1 MPLTIPTI
9 DISPYL
15 QSSNTP
21 SSRAIIQEIRAAC
34 LTTGFFH
41 LTGHSIP
48 HSLQSSVFTGSASF
62 FSLPYPE
69 KVKLDKASSVGASN
83 RGYEL
88 IGNQGLQENTLPDL
102 KEGFYIG
109 KEIPASDPRVLKG
122 DFLMGPN
129 LWPPKE
135 LVPEEVFRKPMERYY
150 GAMFELALKV
160 LEIIAKGLPY
170 GDDVFEE
177 FVSNDAVASVR
188 LLHYPPQE
196 TEEEKQLGAGAHTD
210 FGAITLLLQDNIG
223 GLQVWDYQEKVWAD
237 VPPKEDAY
245 VVNVGDMLQM
255 WTGGEYKS
263 SLHRVVNKSGKD
275 RYSIPFFFDGNI
287 DYVLKPL
294 DGSQTAGEPL
304 TVEGHMRERFATTYG
319 RGQKRGNGEVDI
331 NL

>member
-1 MPLTIPTI
+1 
-9 DISPYL
+9 
-15 QSSNTP
+15 
-21 SSRAIIQEIRAAC
+21 
-34 LTTGFFH
+34 
-41 LTGHSIP
+41 
-48 HSLQSSVFTGSASF
+48 
-62 FSLPYPE
+62 
-69 KVKLDKASSVGASN
+69 
-83 RGYEL
+83 
-88 IGNQGLQENTLPDL
+88 
-102 KEGFYIG
+102 
-109 KEIPASDPRVLKG
+109 
-122 DFLMGPN
+122 MGPN

-150 GAMFELALKV
+150 GVMFELALKV

-223 GLQVWDYQEKVWAD
+223 GLQVWDYQEKAWAD
-237 VPPKEDAY
+237 VPPKEDAF

-263 SLHRVVNKSGKD
+263 SLHRVINKSGKD
-275 RYSIPFFFDGNI
+275 RYSVPFFFDGNI
-287 DYVLKPL
+287 DCVLKPL
-294 DGSQTAGEPL
+294 DGSQTEGEPL

-319 RGQKRGNGEVDI
+319 RGQKRENGAVDV